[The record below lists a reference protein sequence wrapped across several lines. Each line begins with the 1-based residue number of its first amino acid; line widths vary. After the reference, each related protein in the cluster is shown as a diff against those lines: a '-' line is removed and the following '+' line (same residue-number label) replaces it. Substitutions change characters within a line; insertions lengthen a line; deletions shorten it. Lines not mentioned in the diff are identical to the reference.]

1 MNTRTYYDFAEN
13 DKVQLELLFESG
25 SVSSII
31 TSSTQNYYEKYL
43 KQIIEDYFP
52 KKTATGEMER
62 QDLLRAHSLKK
73 LLRMISEKLKVNVPR
88 QLYMGILLVDG
99 FHFNTRYP
107 GDESFFATADDI
119 EDCKIALKACISFV
133 EKTLIDLYLESV
145 NYVLGNYDECVD
157 CIIDIKAIDLLS
169 KVSSCVKKVEGNK
182 IEITK
187 IPKQLLTRT
196 TFLCKEL

>member
-73 LLRMISEKLKVNVPR
+73 LLRMISEKLKVNVPKVIVMSCTLVPCSHLNSYPKVVR
-88 QLYMGILLVDG
+88 HGAGI
-99 FHFNTRYP
+99 
-107 GDESFFATADDI
+107 I
-119 EDCKIALKACISFV
+119 
-133 EKTLIDLYLESV
+133 
-145 NYVLGNYDECVD
+145 
-157 CIIDIKAIDLLS
+157 
-169 KVSSCVKKVEGNK
+169 
-182 IEITK
+182 
-187 IPKQLLTRT
+187 
-196 TFLCKEL
+196 